1 MMPHDKLPTPSP
13 DPEFGTSQEN
23 RCAPEINDHH
33 PLHSYFH
40 GVQVAERFADMAYLS
55 NVASVLRD
63 RIPCGTHTKGYIHY
77 PDSFTGRDVMTAI
90 QSFIPRHL
98 CNAPNLAALQI
109 SQSLYS
115 QTLFRNLEWDNPLFQ
130 DSTQELYAF
139 LPEYRPYGKKLESKH
154 LQRPSGVITILTRCY
169 FPSCEAEG
177 RCYAPRCP
185 RKDLAQLSND
195 SAESDAVEP
204 EELEDIIP
212 DDVLRSLSENELN
225 RRRIIH
231 KLIKNEE
238 RYVRDLDILSSAFLS
253 LLYEAFMLP
262 VDKSLLDHI
271 VSLGNFHRRLL
282 SALYARRREDN
293 SNLQSIGD
301 ILLEASCDFRSV
313 YAAYLGFLP
322 SAEEQAIHEME
333 NPDFRFFIELCDRT
347 ISKRLPLRLSF
358 HQYLRRPMDHLETY
372 CLYLDALLSLPPNPD
387 GTDLRLRE
395 AQTSLSTA
403 LDTAM
408 VCYFQASGFPS
419 RGRYL
424 WDWDALVSQSVK
436 EGIGK
441 RERLRQCIIFELI
454 NSEMYIVKA
463 LGKIKNL
470 YITPLRTANPPIIP
484 PLCLD
489 QFIKDVFGNYEQVL
503 RYHSNILSQLLEA
516 QKREHPLLDISSIS
530 APYLSLSGA
539 FREAYM
545 EYIPNHIHAKWKIE
559 REMDVNPSFRAF
571 IEDRTRLLDADR
583 LCMGSFLGRP
593 NGRLRKLGMMFGRF
607 EEETRGLEMER
618 ETTGSDEV
626 SEGVTD
632 LRKVLEILRSVGK
645 EIEPLVQA
653 AKEKVELE
661 RCDVGLVFS
670 REGSVDFE
678 LLNGKRRLLHQ
689 GKLFHALTEWS
700 RWMYHVVL
708 FDHYLV
714 MTRPKVKYGVTKY
727 LVQYRVRLSLPHL
740 HVGLRG
746 SDIEG
751 NAADPTGPALRQE
764 FQPCPLL
771 MQRNAHRHYPTWCK
785 LPQISFTQA
794 VTTTALPPDISE
806 DSHVPPD
813 INRDSHLVYPFTIQT
828 RGSRGGSWR
837 LCAASLYEREE
848 WKRQLEEAVKLRR
861 VRREGRVFEMRMMFG
876 GGAVFEHGQ
885 GQGKGELDWAG
896 PGRISCSAPF
906 DCYGQQFLAVGCAQ
920 GVWVGSPDG
929 LFPMRRVLD
938 VTTVKQCQVLQDLGV
953 FLVLAD
959 KSLLAYRLD
968 VLVQPS
974 SPTAL
979 AQSHSYPQKVSLRE
993 VQCFTSRILEGR
1005 IVVYVTK
1012 KGRESVVH
1020 VVEPVVDRINETSNV
1035 VTPKTA
1041 TGLSRILGVGRTK
1054 PSQWFRIC
1062 KTFCGPFVALDIQF
1076 LGLQGKIAIR
1086 SERHFYI
1093 LDLTQSPKP
1102 VLMPQL
1108 TEDLALARRCALAQ
1122 PIAVFLYTED
1132 EYLMCFDEF
1141 GIFLDQD
1148 GCPSQRRE
1156 RNIIE
1161 WEGAAKRAVL
1171 LLPYVILFD
1180 NTFVEVRHLETGGLV
1195 QVLTG
1200 VGIECIW
1207 AESDLPGRVSET
1219 CIHLAIDAEW
1229 SMFEDVR
1236 LEGRIEQRIYELLC
1250 IP

>member
-1 MMPHDKLPTPSP
+1 
-13 DPEFGTSQEN
+13 
-23 RCAPEINDHH
+23 
-33 PLHSYFH
+33 
-40 GVQVAERFADMAYLS
+40 
-55 NVASVLRD
+55 
-63 RIPCGTHTKGYIHY
+63 
-77 PDSFTGRDVMTAI
+77 
-90 QSFIPRHL
+90 
-98 CNAPNLAALQI
+98 
-109 SQSLYS
+109 
-115 QTLFRNLEWDNPLFQ
+115 
-130 DSTQELYAF
+130 
-139 LPEYRPYGKKLESKH
+139 
-154 LQRPSGVITILTRCY
+154 
-169 FPSCEAEG
+169 
-177 RCYAPRCP
+177 
-185 RKDLAQLSND
+185 
-195 SAESDAVEP
+195 
-204 EELEDIIP
+204 
-212 DDVLRSLSENELN
+212 
-225 RRRIIH
+225 
-231 KLIKNEE
+231 
-238 RYVRDLDILSSAFLS
+238 
-253 LLYEAFMLP
+253 
-262 VDKSLLDHI
+262 
-271 VSLGNFHRRLL
+271 
-282 SALYARRREDN
+282 
-293 SNLQSIGD
+293 
-301 ILLEASCDFRSV
+301 
-313 YAAYLGFLP
+313 
-322 SAEEQAIHEME
+322 
-333 NPDFRFFIELCDRT
+333 
-347 ISKRLPLRLSF
+347 
-358 HQYLRRPMDHLETY
+358 
-372 CLYLDALLSLPPNPD
+372 
-387 GTDLRLRE
+387 
-395 AQTSLSTA
+395 
-403 LDTAM
+403 
-408 VCYFQASGFPS
+408 
-419 RGRYL
+419 
-424 WDWDALVSQSVK
+424 
-436 EGIGK
+436 
-441 RERLRQCIIFELI
+441 
-454 NSEMYIVKA
+454 
-463 LGKIKNL
+463 
-470 YITPLRTANPPIIP
+470 
-484 PLCLD
+484 
-489 QFIKDVFGNYEQVL
+489 
-503 RYHSNILSQLLEA
+503 
-516 QKREHPLLDISSIS
+516 
-530 APYLSLSGA
+530 
-539 FREAYM
+539 M

-559 REMDVNPSFRAF
+559 HEMDVNPSFRVF

-661 RCDVGLVFS
+661 RYDVGLVF
-670 REGSVDFE
+670 RWERSVNFE
-678 LLNGKRRLLHQ
+678 LLSDKRRLLHQ

-714 MTRPKVKYGVTKY
+714 MTRPKVKDGVTKY
-727 LVQYRVRLSLPHL
+727 HVQYRPIPLDLLSAMDFNHAPFSCREMHPNTIP
-740 HVGLRG
+740 RG
-746 SDIEG
+746 
-751 NAADPTGPALRQE
+751 A
-764 FQPCPLL
+764 
-771 MQRNAHRHYPTWCK
+771 M
-785 LPQISFTQA
+785 LPQINFTQD
-794 VTTTALPPDISE
+794 VMTTAIPPDISE

-828 RGSRGGSWR
+828 HGSRGGSWT

-959 KSLLAYRLD
+959 KSLLAYCLD

-974 SPTAL
+974 SPTAA

-993 VQCFTSRILEGR
+993 VQCFTSGILEGR
-1005 IVVYVTK
+1005 IVVVYVTK

-1054 PSQWFRIC
+1054 LSQWFRIC

-1132 EYLMCFDEF
+1132 EYLMCFDGF

-1219 CIHLAIDAEW
+1219 CIHLAIDAE
-1229 SMFEDVR
+1229 
-1236 LEGRIEQRIYELLC
+1236 
-1250 IP
+1250 